1 MEIGGDVLSLLRDD
15 DRGGKRGG
23 SFSLDSSLRCA
34 SSKMSASFCSG
45 Y

>member
-1 MEIGGDVLSLLRDD
+1 MEIGGDVSLLRDD
-15 DRGGKRGG
+15 DKGGKRGG
-23 SFSLDSSLRCA
+23 SFSLDSSLRYA